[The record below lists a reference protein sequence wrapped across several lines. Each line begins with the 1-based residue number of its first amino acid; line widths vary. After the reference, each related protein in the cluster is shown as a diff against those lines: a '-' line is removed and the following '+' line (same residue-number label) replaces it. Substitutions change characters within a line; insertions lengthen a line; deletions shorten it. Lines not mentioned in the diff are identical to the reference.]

1 MHPERM
7 SGRPGCRHKWTRPH
21 NIAALPRNVGAW
33 PNWSRASA
41 TAGSC
46 TRWRW
51 RGQSSRTRPSPR
63 DFNLRPDGIRL
74 SRRPASCRP
83 SETTPAP
90 SAAGSRAHA
99 DRERRSPFPNTLERS
114 AGTRLTSPPDGIP
127 SSSKPLTATR
137 KRRRC
142 SPPTPHADAAAAVVP
157 KREPIAPVWNADS
170 AFVPALDRAL
180 AAGYLMAC
188 CTGVTLLKHLEKL
201 PKRESRRRLRPAFGG
216 T

>member
-7 SGRPGCRHKWTRPH
+7 RRRPGCHHKWTRPH
-21 NIAALPRNVGAW
+21 NIADLPRNAGAW
-33 PNWSRASA
+33 PNRSRATA

-51 RGQSSRTRPSPR
+51 RGQNSRTRPSPR

-74 SRRPASCRP
+74 LRRLACGRP

-99 DRERRSPFPNTLERS
+99 CLVRRSPFPNTLGRS

-127 SSSKPLTATR
+127 LLLKPLTATR
-137 KRRRC
+137 EHRRC
-142 SPPTPHADAAAAVVP
+142 SRP
-157 KREPIAPVWNADS
+157 S
-170 AFVPALDRAL
+170 PALDVVQWATSSRPIR
-180 AAGYLMAC
+180 GI
-188 CTGVTLLKHLEKL
+188 L
-201 PKRESRRRLRPAFGG
+201 PSFGLSTSRRQPDTAGFRKPV
-216 T
+216 